1 MTWRSEID
9 GGAGTGGYRYRL
21 LHVDVQAL
29 MYNIQDN
36 DNGQQVSYWAAVTN
50 SMAIKEFVFDSR
62 FASLLI

>member
-1 MTWRSEID
+1 MNFP
-9 GGAGTGGYRYRL
+9 YRYRL

-36 DNGQQVSYWAAVTN
+36 DNGQQVSYWAAVTT